1 MTENLPDLADV
12 RTEITEAQSAGDV
25 ARANAA
31 YAKELELRA
40 KPPQEQQ
47 KSDAPTVDSK
57 SQDYLYTAG
66 LVTTEDLKALGE
78 LEGDRDVIA
87 LSEIVGSAVRELR
100 AQGRS
105 IAVKNVSKQK
115 VDEFL
120 EDFSDDE
127 VRGIVSSV
135 VDLPR
140 ALAIAG
146 KFIQIA
152 IIHHPNIQ
160 VPEDYVFWKIALP
173 VVERIYNRL
182 QSNAKPSVSTT
193 PAEAGTRDE
202 YLSKFQEFEKKIAEF
217 QARGMHRDANRTYAE
232 QQSWIAA
239 QLGDTRIV
247 GSDGRWA

>member
-25 ARANAA
+25 ARANAS

-40 KPPQEQQ
+40 NPPEE
-47 KSDAPTVDSK
+47 KKADTPATTKLEDHLYKTGLITDAELRT
-57 SQDYLYTAG
+57 
-66 LVTTEDLKALGE
+66 LGD
-78 LEGDRDVIA
+78 LEGDADVIA